1 MRLSQ
6 ALCKTT
12 DRAGRRVQ
20 SVGILEQWRSSNNA
34 GNKTSSFIPRTTMR
48 RQENQPIRPTA
59 GCLSVPLFNQKKRNR
74 VPLTSAPSENEFFSH
89 SEYITSA
96 SSAASHSTSGT
107 YGCYQA
113 SGLSAG
119 APESHQWNRQSIPP
133 STPPQQYGSNRPA
146 PGPAPAI
153 RTYTPT
159 AHPYKVGSRS
169 SEMGQ
174 PINPIRQQDF
184 SPRGNSGQSRYQ
196 APHISESAQI
206 KPKPHTGFSQMGQ
219 QSSYRLPN
227 PTHQYSQLPR
237 PLPAPVTPPSRP
249 SARVAQPQNNS
260 WKFTNSF
267 GPQRSLFEGN
277 KSPKQPQ
284 TVQKTQTQD
293 RFPMKPAIEN
303 SLRIL
308 TSVIDGMRHWS
319 QFKDKVPYLFEIFA
333 TLDSAV
339 TLDRLGAKNFLMRD
353 GKEVVTCVF
362 YENEQELPRLIRGQV
377 HRCVGNYDRSRDVL
391 MCVSVRP
398 GLPSE
403 LRNAQEAVKACD
415 AEMRALVKLLSE
427 V

>member
-1 MRLSQ
+1 
-6 ALCKTT
+6 
-12 DRAGRRVQ
+12 
-20 SVGILEQWRSSNNA
+20 
-34 GNKTSSFIPRTTMR
+34 MR
-48 RQENQPIRPTA
+48 RQENQPARPTA

-89 SEYITSA
+89 SEYKAST
-96 SSAASHSTSGT
+96 SSAASHSTPGI

-113 SGLSAG
+113 SSLSSG
-119 APESHQWNRQSIPP
+119 ASQSHQWNRQDIPP

-146 PGPAPAI
+146 PGSAPAM
-153 RTYTPT
+153 RTYTPIT
-159 AHPYKVGSRS
+159 HPYKIGGTS
-169 SEMGQ
+169 SEMGK
-174 PINPIRQQDF
+174 PINSMRQLDF

-206 KPKPHTGFSQMGQ
+206 KPIAHPDFSQKGQ
-219 QSSYRLPN
+219 QSSYRAPN
-227 PTHQYSQLPR
+227 PTHQYSQQPR
-237 PLPAPVTPPSRP
+237 PLPAPVPPPSRP
-249 SARVAQPQNNS
+249 SAQPQNNS

-267 GPQRSLFEGN
+267 GPQKSPSEGN
-277 KSPKQPQ
+277 RSTIQPQ
-284 TVQKTQTQD
+284 TVRKAQTQHT
-293 RFPMKPAIEN
+293 FPMKPAVEN

-339 TLDRLGAKNFLMRD
+339 TVGRHGAKNFLMRD
-353 GKEVVTCVF
+353 GKEVVSCVF

-403 LRNAQEAVKACD
+403 LRNAHEAVKACD
-415 AEMRALVKLLSE
+415 AAMRALVKLLSE